1 MLLLFPGMAQAGEYG
16 AIRVTSNLINSR
28 VYLDGE
34 LRGTAPILLETVPF
48 GRHRVRLE
56 SAGCDPYVQQLDLT
70 TSETVHLKALLQ
82 PNRQG
87 IMILQP
93 AIEEEI
99 GTPPVSLNLA
109 GGSRFD
115 GGWTLVGFGGRLWEQ
130 PPFEM
135 LLRGGGMTGVTF
147 KVPYYG
153 IYLEPSFLASRSLRN
168 GVRGILGIGCR
179 GSLVN
184 YDGLTELR
192 NYLTGQL
199 VLGLAFGPWFSEIR
213 HGILRQQDDPT
224 RSVEFGIGM
233 VF

>member
-1 MLLLFPGMAQAGEYG
+1 MFLLFPGIAQAGELG

-34 LRGTAPILLETVPF
+34 LRGTAPILLEAVPF

-56 SAGCDPYVQQLDLT
+56 SVGCAPFVHQLDVT
-70 TSETVHLKALLQ
+70 TGETVHLKALLQ
-82 PNRQG
+82 PDQQG

-93 AIEEEI
+93 AAEEEI
-99 GTPPVSLNLA
+99 GATPVALTLA
-109 GGSRFD
+109 GGSRLD
-115 GGWTLVGFGGRLWEQ
+115 GGWTLVGFGGRLWEK
-130 PPFEM
+130 PPFEL
-135 LLRGGGMTGVTF
+135 LLRGGGMTGITF

-153 IYLEPSFLASRSLRN
+153 IYLEPSLLASRALRN
-168 GVRGILGIGCR
+168 GVRGLMGIGCR
-179 GSLVN
+179 GSFIN

-199 VLGLAFGPWFSEIR
+199 VLGLAFGPWFGEIR
-213 HGILRQQDDPT
+213 HGILRQQGDPT